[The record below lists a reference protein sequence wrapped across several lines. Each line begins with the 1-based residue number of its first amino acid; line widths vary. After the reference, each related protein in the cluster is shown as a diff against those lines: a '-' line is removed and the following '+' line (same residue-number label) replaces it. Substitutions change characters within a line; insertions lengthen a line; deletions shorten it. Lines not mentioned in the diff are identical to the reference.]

1 MLLQKHLVFT
11 QLRKPHGICM
21 GVKVRTFCDKE
32 IEGALMQRELPSEIL
47 AEAEVS
53 DATQEGY
60 FT

>member
-1 MLLQKHLVFT
+1 
-11 QLRKPHGICM
+11 M
-21 GVKVRTFCDKE
+21 GVKVSTFCDKE